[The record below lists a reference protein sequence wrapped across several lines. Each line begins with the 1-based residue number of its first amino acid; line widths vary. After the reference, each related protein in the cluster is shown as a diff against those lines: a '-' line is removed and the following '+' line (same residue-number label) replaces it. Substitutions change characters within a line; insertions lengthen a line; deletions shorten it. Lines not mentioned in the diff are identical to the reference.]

1 METPWFVIMKGVNMF
16 KRIVELIKEALRH
29 FVSYDTVLDTVTS
42 PSAFVVSQ
50 EMENAI
56 DLWKNMYRDEAPWLD
71 DSQGVYSLGIP
82 KQVCQSLAMQ
92 VLAEMDA
99 SVVTPGDCTECDD
112 EAVDGVK
119 EDNTMAGVLNALAK
133 RSLFPKLP
141 DVVEKGMAL
150 GGVVVKPYYTGQAI
164 FYDFS
169 YQGEFVPISFDD
181 DGNII
186 DIAFLDQFTE
196 DNKIFTKV
204 ERQTFD
210 AVAKTVTVQ
219 NKAFVA
225 KDTQEISEGRG
236 ERYQLGTEIPLK
248 SIPRWAGISDEPVV
262 IKSAKPLYGYYKVPL
277 ANNVD
282 FDSPMGIS
290 VFSPAIS
297 LIKRADMQF
306 SRLDWEFEGGQ
317 MAIDIDRN
325 AISPEQGYYNERINL
340 DSLKDRLYRRLD
352 LGMDDTYN
360 VFAPNLRDVSYINGL
375 NRYLSKIEDAI
386 GIARGTLN
394 DDMPVDARTATE
406 VRILKQRTYTTIV
419 TNQAALQK
427 ALEDA
432 VYAASVYAK
441 LYKVAK
447 SGDYSLNIEWKDSVL
462 SDTQEELNQRIQ
474 LKNAGV
480 LSDVELRMWYTGEDE
495 KTAESA
501 IQRIKDTA
509 LADAEANAN
518 VMAKTTNQD
527 TDQNTKKT
535 ERNNDRDDA
544 NKKKQEKQNE
554 AAKNANK

>member
-1 METPWFVIMKGVNMF
+1 
-16 KRIVELIKEALRH
+16 
-29 FVSYDTVLDTVTS
+29 
-42 PSAFVVSQ
+42 
-50 EMENAI
+50 
-56 DLWKNMYRDEAPWLD
+56 
-71 DSQGVYSLGIP
+71 
-82 KQVCQSLAMQ
+82 
-92 VLAEMDA
+92 
-99 SVVTPGDCTECDD
+99 
-112 EAVDGVK
+112 
-119 EDNTMAGVLNALAK
+119 
-133 RSLFPKLP
+133 
-141 DVVEKGMAL
+141 
-150 GGVVVKPYYTGQAI
+150 
-164 FYDFS
+164 
-169 YQGEFVPISFDD
+169 
-181 DGNII
+181 
-186 DIAFLDQFTE
+186 
-196 DNKIFTKV
+196 
-204 ERQTFD
+204 
-210 AVAKTVTVQ
+210 
-219 NKAFVA
+219 
-225 KDTQEISEGRG
+225 
-236 ERYQLGTEIPLK
+236 
-248 SIPRWAGISDEPVV
+248 
-262 IKSAKPLYGYYKVPL
+262 
-277 ANNVD
+277 
-282 FDSPMGIS
+282 
-290 VFSPAIS
+290 
-297 LIKRADMQF
+297 
-306 SRLDWEFEGGQ
+306 

-325 AISPEQGYYNERINL
+325 AVSPEQGYYNERINL
-340 DSLKDRLYRRLD
+340 DDLKDRLYRRLD

-501 IQRIKDTA
+501 IQKIKDTA

-518 VMAKTTNQD
+518 VMANTANQD

-535 ERNNDRDDA
+535 ERNNDRDEA